1 MISKL
6 LFTPSAAADIIKVL
20 LHKNIPFK
28 ERWNIANALAE
39 IKIATLT
46 KKLNE
51 PFVFCFGKWKLSCL
65 HNDHIGFLVKE
76 ILMEKKHIMLE
87 NLLIL

>member
-6 LFTPSAAADIIKVL
+6 LFIPRAAADIIKVL

-39 IKIATLT
+39 IKIA
-46 KKLNE
+46 
-51 PFVFCFGKWKLSCL
+51 S
-65 HNDHIGFLVKE
+65 
-76 ILMEKKHIMLE
+76 
-87 NLLIL
+87 